1 MLEDLQQVADGL
13 AVRLHREVAID
24 DLGFRLLAYTSHVGV
39 IDPVRT
45 EVVLTR
51 QGPSEA
57 VAWARKFHISRARAP
72 VRIPANDELGFLP
85 RVCIPLRHEDI
96 LFGWLWLIDPD
107 ESLTDAELEL
117 ARAAADEAGLVIFR
131 ETIGK
136 EFVNAR
142 ERELFRDVLSTDSD
156 VRALAA
162 DALIEENRF
171 TSNPGV
177 VALVIRPAGRQT
189 TPLVEDVRHRL
200 GLSADRIAAILPPR
214 ESLRL
219 VRPDHAV
226 LLLRE
231 AQLERQPGLLREI
244 HALAADATGIRPDD
258 LVIGVGRPALRLA
271 DAIDTYRDAIRATRV
286 ADVVPGFRPLA
297 RFADL
302 GVYRMLVGLP
312 LEELGH
318 DLVHPGIARLEALD
332 PQLVSTLELFLDEA
346 GDTRAV
352 ADLLGVHRATVYHR
366 MRRIEE
372 VTGLSLARGDDRLAL
387 HLSLKVARLAG
398 AERATGPET
407 A

>member
-1 MLEDLQQVADGL
+1 MLEELQQVADGL
-13 AVRLHREVAID
+13 AIRLHREVAID

-57 VAWARKFHISRARAP
+57 VAWARKFHINRARAP
-72 VRIPANDELGFLP
+72 IRVPANDELGFLS

-96 LFGWLWLIDPD
+96 HFGWLWLIDPD

-117 ARAAADEAGLVIFR
+117 ARAAADEAALVIFR

-136 EFVNAR
+136 EFLNAR
-142 ERELFRDVLSTDSD
+142 ERELFRDVLSTDAD
-156 VRALAA
+156 VRTLAA

-177 VALVIRPAGRQT
+177 VVLVVRPVGRQA
-189 TPLVEDVRHRL
+189 TPLAEDMRHRL
-200 GLSADRIAAILPPR
+200 GLSADRAAGILPPR

-244 HALAADATGIRPDD
+244 QSLAVDATGLAPDD

-271 DAIDTYRDAIRATRV
+271 DAVDTYRDAVRAARV
-286 ADVVPGFRPLA
+286 ADVVPGFRPIA
-297 RFADL
+297 RFAEL

-312 LEELGH
+312 LEALGD
-318 DLVHPGIARLEALD
+318 DLVHPGIARLQELD

-352 ADLLGVHRATVYHR
+352 ADHLGVHRATVYHR
-366 MRRIEE
+366 VRRIEA

-387 HLSLKVARLAG
+387 HLSLKVARLA
-398 AERATGPET
+398 ATQPAHGPET